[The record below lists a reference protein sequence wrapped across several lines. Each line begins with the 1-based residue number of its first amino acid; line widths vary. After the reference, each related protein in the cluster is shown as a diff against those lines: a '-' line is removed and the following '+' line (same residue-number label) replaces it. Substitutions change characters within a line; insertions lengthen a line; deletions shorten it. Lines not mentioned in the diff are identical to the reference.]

1 MELQKVVI
9 KIPLTGSEEPNLA
22 LVGAQFTKWIQ
33 ESSIPGVLIDVAD
46 YSHMHEGLGVILAG
60 HEYIFSLDQQEGVN
74 GLRVAYRLNSED
86 SLASRIKAGY
96 ELVRKGADLLASAN
110 VPVKVSSEEC
120 YVGVADRLNATSSA
134 HKDLLAATKEAL
146 GESVSCV
153 EESAPKAL
161 PMIKVKL

>member
-1 MELQKVVI
+1 VI
-9 KIPLTGSEEPNLA
+9 KIPLTGSKEPDLA

-96 ELVRKGADLLASAN
+96 DLVKKGAELLASAN
-110 VPVKVSSEEC
+110 ISISVSSEEC
-120 YVGVADRLNATSSA
+120 YVGVADRLNVTDSVS
-134 HKDLLAATKEAL
+134 KDLLAATKEAL
-146 GESVSCV
+146 GESVSCL
-153 EESAPKAL
+153 EEASAKAL